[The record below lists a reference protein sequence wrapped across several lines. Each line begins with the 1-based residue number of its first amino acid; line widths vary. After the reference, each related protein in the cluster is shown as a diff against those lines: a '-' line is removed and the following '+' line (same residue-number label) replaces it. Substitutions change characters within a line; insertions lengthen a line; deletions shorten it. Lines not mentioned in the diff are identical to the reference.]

1 MIGGDNPISV
11 QTMTKTHTE
20 DIDATVQQIKE
31 LESIGCHIIRVAVP
45 TIVSAK
51 CLGAIK
57 RQIKIPLVADIHF
70 GHHLALEAIAQ
81 GVDKIRINPGN
92 MKDRKK
98 LEEVVKAA
106 KDRGIPIRIGVNSG
120 SVRDEGD
127 EHEELTTLMVKTV
140 LRYCGHFESLG
151 I

>member
-1 MIGGDNPISV
+1 MIQRRKTRVVHAGGVMIGGDNPISV

-81 GVDKIRINPGN
+81 GV
-92 MKDRKK
+92 
-98 LEEVVKAA
+98 
-106 KDRGIPIRIGVNSG
+106 
-120 SVRDEGD
+120 
-127 EHEELTTLMVKTV
+127 
-140 LRYCGHFESLG
+140 
-151 I
+151 